1 MSTSYSH
8 DPIVPNENSGK
19 AKKAQVADM
28 FDSIAHRY
36 DFLNRFLSAGI
47 DIIWRKKALSML
59 QKTNPSSILDVATG
73 TADLAIMAA
82 EILKPSQIVGIDI
95 SPKMLDAGRI
105 KIKNKSLESII
116 TLKDGDSEAINF
128 PDYSF
133 DAVTVAFGVRNFEN
147 LEKGLSEINRVLRP
161 GGQLVVLEFSKP
173 KFPIWSHLYKVY
185 MKYIAPIFAGWFSK
199 NKTAYIY
206 LNNSI
211 QAFPEGKEFLNVMH
225 KTGFKE
231 TSCKSLTLG
240 ISTIYTGIK

>member
-1 MSTSYSH
+1 MSASYLH
-8 DPIVPNENSGK
+8 DQVVPDKQSDK
-19 AKKAQVADM
+19 AKKKQVADM

-47 DIIWRKKALSML
+47 DISWRKKALGLLKQSKPKM
-59 QKTNPSSILDVATG
+59 ILDVATG

-82 EILKPSQIVGIDI
+82 DILKPNSIVGIDI

-105 KIKNKSLESII
+105 KVKDKLLEKII
-116 TLKDGDSEAINF
+116 TLKQGDSEAINY
-128 PDYSF
+128 PNHSF

-147 LEKGLSEINRVLRP
+147 LEKGLSEICRVLKP

-173 KFPIWSHLYKVY
+173 KIPLMSQLYKMY
-185 MKYIAPIFAGWFSK
+185 MKYVTPIFAGWFTK

-206 LNNSI
+206 LNDSI
-211 QAFPEGKEFLNVMH
+211 RAFPEGKDFLTVMQ
-225 KTGFKE
+225 KTGFKQ
-231 TSCKSLTLG
+231 TTCKPLSLG

>member
-1 MSTSYSH
+1 MSTLYSH
-8 DPIVPNENSGK
+8 DPIVPNDKSDK

-47 DIIWRKKALSML
+47 DVIWRKKALAL
-59 QKTNPSSILDVATG
+59 LKKSSPASVLDVATG

-82 EILKPSQIVGIDI
+82 EILKPKQIVGIDI

-128 PDYSF
+128 PDHSF
-133 DAVTVAFGVRNFEN
+133 DAVTVAFGVRNFED
-147 LEKGLSEINRVLRP
+147 LEKGLSEINRVLKP

-173 KFPIWSHLYKVY
+173 NVPIWSQFYKLY
-185 MKYIAPIFAGWFSK
+185 MRHIAPIFAGWFSK

-211 QAFPEGKEFLNVMH
+211 LAFPEGKDFLNVMH
-225 KTGFKE
+225 KTGFKQ
-231 TSCKSLTLG
+231 TSCKKLTLG
-240 ISTIYTGIK
+240 ISAIYSGIK

>member
-8 DPIVPNENSGK
+8 DQIVPNEKSDK

-47 DIIWRKKALSML
+47 DISWRKKALGLLKKS
-59 QKTNPSSILDVATG
+59 QPTSILDVATG

-82 EILKPSQIVGIDI
+82 DILRPNRIVGIDI
-95 SPKMLDAGRI
+95 SPKMLEAGRI
-105 KIKNKSLESII
+105 KVKNKSLDQII
-116 TLKDGDSEAINF
+116 TLIEGDSEAINY
-128 PDYSF
+128 PDNAF

-147 LEKGLSEINRVLRP
+147 LEKGLSEIRRVLKP

-173 KFPIWSHLYKVY
+173 RFPVWSQLYKIY
-185 MKYIAPIFAGWFSK
+185 MKYIAPIFAGLFTK

-211 QAFPEGKEFLNVMH
+211 QAFPEGKAFLSVMH
-225 KTGFKE
+225 KIGYKQ
-231 TSCKSLTLG
+231 TSCKPVSLG